1 MMSKT
6 DRSKEKIEELKQL
19 LNDLINSKG
28 DLLDSDILEISRLL
42 DEHLVE
48 YHKLLEEK
56 KNN

>member
-48 YHKLLEEK
+48 YHKLLSEK

>member
-6 DRSKEKIEELKQL
+6 DRNKEKIEELKQL
-19 LNDLINSKG
+19 LNDLISSKG